1 MALLRR
7 WSLILSALVL
17 GGGSL
22 SAASTR
28 GEQRTFAVAA
38 ADFQHE
44 IWSRAESEFDQFRT
58 SYPNSTNLAA
68 AVLYQAEARYKL
80 KQFTNAIT
88 LLSTNRDKAG
98 PLADA
103 YHYWI
108 GEAQFQTRDFTNAAA
123 TFVSL
128 ARDYPE
134 SPLRLRAV
142 VEATAAYARLSDW
155 RRHDALLENPDGVF
169 QRAAKRDT
177 TNELVVNG
185 WLSLE
190 NSKFQQRDFS
200 GAAAVYELLTNQW
213 QTLNQVQQCE
223 GAHLFYR
230 AKMELGDFAAAL
242 AAATNLVRIASSPT
256 NQDWLATGWSAQGA
270 ALQQLHLLPEAIQ
283 AWENNLTNAP
293 VKQEWEAIF
302 NIAEQEI
309 VQGDLTN
316 AEETLANFLAQFP
329 KANSADIALLTAGE
343 LQLKNFAVQP
353 LETNELAS
361 AQTNFS
367 LFISAFTNS
376 PLIGK
381 AYLDRG
387 WCEWRAGDT
396 TNSLA
401 DFATAVNLLKL
412 SPPSEDLAV
421 ARFKTGDA
429 MFALTNYVGALENYR
444 AVLDDFTNFP
454 AVARALGDRALY
466 QSLRANLQLT
476 NYEDARNELAQILEK
491 FPASNLAPGSEL
503 LYGEG
508 LAAATNE
515 LSARAVFQQFLAQF
529 PDSLL
534 RPQVEFAIAR
544 AYELEQD
551 WPSAIAGYQGW
562 LDHFPTNQLRPQAFY
577 ALALANSLAGNET
590 NAFGLF
596 TNFVAQFPTDQ
607 QLAPLAQ
614 WWLADYFFGLGGTN
628 YVDAKRNYEL
638 VYQNFPTNGLVYPA
652 KMMAGRAAMGWQDY
666 NDAINNYFSKV
677 EGDTNCPMDLRVQ
690 AAFAHGIAL
699 MQMES
704 TATNDP
710 LANFAQ
716 ATNKFAE
723 IVQINPTNEAAARAW
738 GEIGDCDLQ
747 LANYDAAT
755 NAYAQVLNTNV
766 QSDISLRSQA
776 QIGIGIALEK
786 KAALAAGD
794 GQIALLRM
802 ALDNYLDV
810 FDTSFGNNLREGE
823 TANPLWA
830 KKAGLAAAR
839 LEESF
844 QEWPQALNYYRDL
857 TNAWPSLQA
866 ALENKID
873 TIGRDH
879 PEAGKN

>member
-1 MALLRR
+1 MKRIRVMPTMFCLGLLGTTFLPSIQADALDRKTEITFSR
-7 WSLILSALVL
+7 PVQIPAVHQPGWGVL
-17 GGGSL
+17 PAGTYVFKIVESL
-22 SAASTR
+22 S
-28 GEQRTFAVAA
+28 
-38 ADFQHE
+38 
-44 IWSRAESEFDQFRT
+44 
-58 SYPNSTNLAA
+58 
-68 AVLYQAEARYKL
+68 
-80 KQFTNAIT
+80 
-88 LLSTNRDKAG
+88 NRDIFQITSKDGLTVYATI
-98 PLADA
+98 LA
-103 YHYWI
+103 I
-108 GEAQFQTRDFTNAAA
+108 PN
-123 TFVSL
+123 
-128 ARDYPE
+128 
-134 SPLRLRAV
+134 LRLKATDKTV
-142 VEATAAYARLSDW
+142 VTFRERPA
-155 RRHDALLENPDGVF
+155 G
-169 QRAAKRDT
+169 Q
-177 TNELVVNG
+177 
-185 WLSLE
+185 
-190 NSKFQQRDFS
+190 
-200 GAAAVYELLTNQW
+200 
-213 QTLNQVQQCE
+213 
-223 GAHLFYR
+223 
-230 AKMELGDFAAAL
+230 
-242 AAATNLVRIASSPT
+242 
-256 NQDWLATGWSAQGA
+256 
-270 ALQQLHLLPEAIQ
+270 PEAIQ

-343 LQLKNFAVQP
+343 LQLKHFAVQP

-376 PLIGK
+376 PLIGN

-387 WCEWRAGDT
+387 WCEWLAGDT

-508 LAAATNE
+508 LAAAANE

-529 PDSLL
+529 PDSPL

-596 TNFVAQFPTDQ
+596 TNFVAQFPTNQ

-628 YVDAKRNYEL
+628 YVDANRNYEL
-638 VYQNFPTNGLVYPA
+638 IYRNFPTNGLVYPA

-666 NDAINNYFSKV
+666 NDAINNYFRTL
-677 EGDTNCPMDLRVQ
+677 ELDTNCPPDLRVQ
-690 AAFAHGIAL
+690 AAFAHGDAL
-699 MQMES
+699 IWMDS
-704 TATNDP
+704 TVTNDP
-710 LANFAQ
+710 LYNFSV
-716 ATNKFAE
+716 ATNEFAS
-723 IVQINPTNEAAARAW
+723 IIQLNPTNEATARAW
-738 GEIGDCDLQ
+738 GKIGDCYLQ
-747 LANYDAAT
+747 LSSYDAAT
-755 NAYAQVLNTNV
+755 NAYAQVLSANV
-766 QSDISLRSQA
+766 QANISLRSQA

-844 QEWPQALNYYRDL
+844 QEWPQALNYYRDM